1 MAKDVITESDK
12 KKKRKIIKI
21 PELKIEVE
29 AEIHDKGK
37 LLRDIKIPKGWRL
50 LRIEEISYLFNK
62 ENYKGLLSLN
72 KTFEFTEQPFEVNKE
87 KRLGSWFSAD
97 SGWAYLDC
105 GINPSYSDA
114 GLGVRFCR
122 EIIK

>member
-1 MAKDVITESDK
+1 MLVSLFRVTSKSMSS
-12 KKKRKIIKI
+12 
-21 PELKIEVE
+21 VE
-29 AEIHDKGK
+29 TSCP
-37 LLRDIKIPKGWRL
+37 LLYAASFS
-50 LRIEEISYLFNK
+50 ISLTNAQ
-62 ENYKGLLSLN
+62 LSLPTILTN
-72 KTFEFTEQPFEVNKE
+72 LLKTFEFIEQPFEVNKR

-122 EIIK
+122 DLEILKTNGA